1 MPLSHAKLGNSMK
14 SSLLI
19 MLLTSALSV
28 QAQTAAEKPRRPAN
42 AEVIDNLV
50 LPELPK
56 GKTKAD
62 FDRDHKVTTRST
74 DAETVTEYRLKGK
87 LYKMVVKPKNAP
99 SYVMID
105 EKGEGKFVPAGEPG
119 TKISVPMWVIHSW

>member
-1 MPLSHAKLGNSMK
+1 MK
-14 SSLLI
+14 TSLLI
-19 MLLTSALSV
+19 LLLAAALTSR
-28 QAQTAAEKPRRPAN
+28 AQTTGEKPRRPAN

-50 LPELPK
+50 LPDLPK

-62 FDRDHKVTTRST
+62 FDRDHKVTTRVT
-74 DAETVTEYRLKGK
+74 EGENVTEYRFKGK
-87 LYKMVVKPKNAP
+87 LYKMVVKPKSGP
-99 SYVMID
+99 SYIMID